1 MGPANSSLT
10 KHPVAVLHGSST
22 DVAKLLGLPAHFQSL
37 VDAPKNFLPEAIPF
51 YSAIVYIRQKL
62 DWDDPTQRNVSLADS
77 FLNSGFY
84 LDFSRQLAE
93 QEPANVE
100 HAAEVVRLIVSTT
113 TLQKNI
119 SVENLMEVLMEII
132 AEESPSGLALNLTRK
147 SIRNEMVF
155 APSPKE
161 FRDSLLRLITS
172 LARLVEE
179 IEKLHLSR
187 DKVAR
192 NLEESPT

>member
-1 MGPANSSLT
+1 MAPANSSLSR
-10 KHPVAVLHGSST
+10 HPLAVVHGSPKE
-22 DVAKLLGLPAHFQSL
+22 VAKLLGLPTHFQSL
-37 VDAPKNFLPEAIPF
+37 VEVPKNFLPEARPF

-62 DWDDPTQRNVSLADS
+62 DWDPTQRNVSLADS

-84 LDFSRQLAE
+84 LDFTRQLAE
-93 QEPANVE
+93 QEPATVE
-100 HAAEVVRLIVSTT
+100 RAAEVVRVIVSTT
-113 TLQKNI
+113 TLQNSI
-119 SVENLMEVLMEII
+119 SVEILLEVLMEII

-161 FRDSLLRLITS
+161 FRDSLLRVITS

-179 IEKLHLSR
+179 IERLHLSR
-187 DKVAR
+187 DKAAR
-192 NLEESPT
+192 SLKESST